1 MSIQVSTLPVNSS
14 FNVDTSIDTT
24 SEQAVLMSIQVS
36 ALPVIQISAA
46 SIGTIRF
53 NLYLCAMKKQIVI
66 AIDGYASCGKSTIAK
81 QLAKRLGYIYI
92 DSGAM
97 YRAVTLYFLQ
107 NNIALDNTTQ
117 IETALANINI
127 DFRWDEAAGFAHTYL
142 NNQDIEQAIRSKEV
156 TQNVSKISAIA
167 QVRHFLVV
175 QQQLIGK
182 NKGIVMDGRDIGTVV
197 FPTAEL
203 KLFMTADINV
213 RAKRR
218 FAELQTKG
226 IEMSL
231 EEIKINLAERDH
243 LDSTRTESPLRKA
256 DDAIVIDNSNLSP
269 TEQLDIAVL
278 LAENRNK

>member
-1 MSIQVSTLPVNSS
+1 
-14 FNVDTSIDTT
+14 
-24 SEQAVLMSIQVS
+24 
-36 ALPVIQISAA
+36 
-46 SIGTIRF
+46 
-53 NLYLCAMKKQIVI
+53 MKKQIVI

-81 QLAKRLGYIYI
+81 QLAARLGYIYI

-107 NNIALDNTTQ
+107 NNIDLNNNEQIAIALS
-117 IETALANINI
+117 NITI
-127 DFRWDEAAGFAHTYL
+127 DFRWSETVGFAETYL
-142 NNQDIEQAIRSKEV
+142 NNQNVEQIVRSKEV
-156 TQNVSKISAIA
+156 TQNVSKVSAVGS
-167 QVRHFLVV
+167 VRKFLVA

-197 FPTAEL
+197 FPQAEL

-218 FAELQTKG
+218 FAELLTKK
-226 IEMSL
+226 IDMSL
-231 EEIKINLAERDH
+231 DEIKSNLAERDH

-269 TEQLDIAVL
+269 DEQLDIAIL
-278 LAENRNK
+278 LAQNRCK

>member
-1 MSIQVSTLPVNSS
+1 MRL
-14 FNVDTSIDTT
+14 
-24 SEQAVLMSIQVS
+24 
-36 ALPVIQISAA
+36 QISAA
-46 SIGTIRF
+46 SIGATKF

-107 NNIALDNTTQ
+107 NNIDLDNTAQ
-117 IETALANINI
+117 IETALANIAI
-127 DFRWDEAAGFAHTYL
+127 DFRWNETARFAHTYL
-142 NNQDIEQAIRSKEV
+142 NNQDIEQTIRSKEV
-156 TQNVSKISAIA
+156 TQNVSKVSAIA
-167 QVRHFLVV
+167 QVRHFLVA

-197 FPTAEL
+197 FPDAEL